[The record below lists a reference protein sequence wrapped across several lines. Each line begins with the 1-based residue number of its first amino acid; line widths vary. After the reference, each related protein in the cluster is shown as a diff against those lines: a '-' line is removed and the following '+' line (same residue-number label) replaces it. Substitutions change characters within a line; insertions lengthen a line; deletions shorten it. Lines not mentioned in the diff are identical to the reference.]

1 MIIIASSINEFV
13 NGDDIMSVYW
23 SFAIFGCIFFA
34 ITFIST
40 IFGLG
45 GAESADADVDLNMDG
60 EIDIVHPDSGVF
72 DFKLISFRS
81 ILAFIT
87 MFGLG
92 GVVFGKFGWSGWTVF
107 ASSIGLGLVSMVI
120 VAYLFMSILK
130 LQQNGTRTNASLVG
144 KKGTVYLAIP
154 AGGRGKVVLDL
165 GDSTREIAA
174 CSDVAL
180 AKGTPVVA
188 TELKAEVFTVKPL

>member
-1 MIIIASSINEFV
+1 MIVFSTIDEFV
-13 NGDDIMSVYW
+13 RNGGIMDVYW
-23 SFAIFGCIFFA
+23 GFAIFGSLVFIITA
-34 ITFIST
+34 ISAL
-40 IFGLG
+40 FGLG
-45 GAESADADVDLNMDG
+45 GVESADIDVDMDG

-81 ILAFIT
+81 ILAFIA
-87 MFGLG
+87 MFGWG
-92 GVVFGKFGWSGWTVF
+92 GVVFGKYAWKGF
-107 ASSIGLGLVSMVI
+107 AVAVGCGLVTMVI
-120 VAYLFMSILK
+120 TAFLIMFILK
-130 LQQNGTRTNASLVG
+130 LQQNGTRANASLVG

-165 GDSTREIAA
+165 GDSTREITA

-180 AKGTPVVA
+180 AKGVSVVT